1 MYWVFK
7 TWGNYSRRTL
17 IKEIRKCFFGMA
29 YMPLC
34 SCKSFVKIAPILK
47 RYIPEKNS
55 NIQIE
60 ICTTGNTK
68 INGALV
74 RELFPSKKT
83 KVAKFFHH
91 WFICFLLDE
100 LTNDASLTFNYWTQH
115 LTNLTYISFCI
126 KCHLKWGKLFFALG
140 EVTRLKFLK

>member
-1 MYWVFK
+1 MLFRDGLYALVFLQK
-7 TWGNYSRRTL
+7 LCKNCPHPETLYSR
-17 IKEIRKCFFGMA
+17 K
-29 YMPLC
+29 
-34 SCKSFVKIAPILK
+34 
-47 RYIPEKNS
+47 KNS